1 MVEETPEVNTEQ
13 DSLFSDFSVEE
24 PVDVEKF
31 AEAEKLFSNLSSK
44 DISDTD
50 GMETFDSATD
60 DAGGDLFT
68 FPELEPV
75 PEIIEAPIE
84 NTHKEENVVDASVEV
99 ANNCIDKGG
108 YLLVETES
116 GYQITVAETAV
127 GEIIKGKGKKVS
139 FDLKLFKSGDVS
151 KHTSME
157 DVEFEIEIYK
167 DADML

>member
-1 MVEETPEVNTEQ
+1 M
-13 DSLFSDFSVEE
+13 EE
-24 PVDVEKF
+24 PADVEKF

-44 DISDTD
+44 DISETD

-75 PEIIEAPIE
+75 PEIIDTRE
-84 NTHKEENVVDASVEV
+84 EENVVDASVEV
-99 ANNCIDKGG
+99 ANNCVDKGG

-116 GYQITVAETAV
+116 GYQITVAEAVV

-151 KHTSME
+151 KHTLME